1 MRDGL
6 PESTPNALPA
16 GIAPADTAGNPQ
28 AHDRVAGSGWSG
40 SVVGDAMDEML
51 GDLIP
56 CGELSITT
64 GTEPDGGIEVVGV
77 RSSSG

>member
-1 MRDGL
+1 
-6 PESTPNALPA
+6 
-16 GIAPADTAGNPQ
+16 
-28 AHDRVAGSGWSG
+28 
-40 SVVGDAMDEML
+40 MDKML